1 MTYCRWL
8 LLSVMAFL
16 SASGWAQTLTI
27 TSPQT
32 GARLCIGKTYPI
44 RWTRSGDMGDEVRV
58 TLFYKNG
65 QSVKQQIAFRVPNSG
80 SLTWPVGIGQPD
92 QYLLEVAVWPS
103 ADHPAQVRGR
113 TGLFQIVDCRK
124 PDLRAGSLVFGLDA
138 QHGAR
143 LGKTLTAKG
152 RVTNVGDAPAV
163 PSVVRLTVNGP
174 QTLTKTWHVPELAPN
189 QHYDFQ
195 YPYTLEKP
203 GRYYNKVEA
212 DWGSNFVGESNENN
226 NTSVTQHYTM
236 RAPDLV
242 ACINTD
248 YNVRINVREHIPVEV
263 RNVGTAPSPAAR
275 VCTWISHRGTKCYDV
290 PRLAPGRS
298 HTVQRSERWT
308 SRGTRAYWAEV
319 DRDHKVTELN
329 EHNNRIEGKLHKHS
343 QYHVNPTSQYRCSG
357 Q

>member
-1 MTYCRWL
+1 MHCRWL
-8 LLSVMAFL
+8 LLSVIAFL
-16 SASGWAQTLTI
+16 PASGWAQTLTV
-27 TSPQT
+27 TSPPA
-32 GARLCIGKTYPI
+32 GARLCIGNTYPI

-65 QSVKQQIAFRVPNSG
+65 QSVKQQIAFRVPNNG
-80 SLTWPVGIGQPD
+80 NLAWPVGIGQPD

-124 PDLRAGSLVFGLDA
+124 PDLRATSTVSGLDA
-138 QHGAR
+138 QYEAN
-143 LGKTLTAKG
+143 LGKQLIARG
-152 RVTNVGDAPAV
+152 HVTNSGDAPAV

-189 QHYDFQ
+189 AHYDFR
-195 YPYTLEKP
+195 YVYRLRKP

-226 NTSVTQHYTM
+226 NTSVTQRYTI

-248 YNVRINVREHIPVEV
+248 YNIRINVREHIPVEV

-275 VCTWISHRGTKCYDV
+275 VCTWISHRGTKCYNV
-290 PRLAPGRS
+290 PPLAPGHS
-298 HTVQRSERWT
+298 HTVRRSERWT
-308 SRGTRAYWAEV
+308 SRGTRSYWAEV

-329 EHNNRIEGKLHKHS
+329 EHNNRIDGKLHKHS